1 MGRFFE
7 CEDYSVH
14 NEIVD
19 GVRELVGKFPEI
31 FTDFEMCASI
41 PGTTGS
47 IALFVGDDDVI
58 VVNTYMGDDGGEYA
72 FVDQWIR
79 ENGRPYDYGCAVSA
93 DDAKGAVVKV
103 LRAANSLLGY
113 RFVADM
119 PDVPVQDAGIE
130 PGDDEGAVADFL
142 DFAHNSAGEI
152 VRIEC
157 TALKDPGDWPVVAR
171 FVVETRPDDGAVE
184 IVHWRVERV
193 RQG

>member
-58 VVNTYMGDDGGEYA
+58 VVNTYKGDDDGEYA
-72 FVDQWIR
+72 SIESWVRYGDR
-79 ENGRPYDYGCAVSA
+79 GGYDYGSA
-93 DDAKGAVVKV
+93 DDANGAVVKV
-103 LRAANSLLGY
+103 LRAANSLLGE
-113 RFVADM
+113 
-119 PDVPVQDAGIE
+119 PVCCGHAGCAGSGC
-130 PGDDEGAVADFL
+130 GD
-142 DFAHNSAGEI
+142 
-152 VRIEC
+152 
-157 TALKDPGDWPVVAR
+157 
-171 FVVETRPDDGAVE
+171 
-184 IVHWRVERV
+184 
-193 RQG
+193 

>member
-58 VVNTYMGDDGGEYA
+58 VVNTYMGDDGVGWPHGPMAESHHYIA
-72 FVDQWIR
+72 R
-79 ENGRPYDYGCAVSA
+79 RAV
-93 DDAKGAVVKV
+93 
-103 LRAANSLLGY
+103 
-113 RFVADM
+113 
-119 PDVPVQDAGIE
+119 
-130 PGDDEGAVADFL
+130 PGPTQNYV
-142 DFAHNSAGEI
+142 
-152 VRIEC
+152 
-157 TALKDPGDWPVVAR
+157 
-171 FVVETRPDDGAVE
+171 
-184 IVHWRVERV
+184 
-193 RQG
+193 